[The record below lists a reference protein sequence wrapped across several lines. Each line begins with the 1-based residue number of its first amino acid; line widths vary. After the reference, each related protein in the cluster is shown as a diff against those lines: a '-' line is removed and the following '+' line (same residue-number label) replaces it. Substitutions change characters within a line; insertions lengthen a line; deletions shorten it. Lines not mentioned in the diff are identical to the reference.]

1 MYLLFSISKIVF
13 KVNLLSYTITFR
25 ENTKYQDL
33 TLKMPPKKK
42 LTWGLH
48 SWSCQQAR
56 LDSIVKKFLSVTP
69 SYWSGCQVIGNRK
82 PKIM

>member
-33 TLKMPPKKK
+33 TLKMPPKR
-42 LTWGLH
+42 
-48 SWSCQQAR
+48 S
-56 LDSIVKKFLSVTP
+56 
-69 SYWSGCQVIGNRK
+69 
-82 PKIM
+82 